1 LGSLPLPAAAAAYL
15 PRRLA
20 GRDEIRAWGEKV
32 PTFVDFLVQTTYP
45 GIIALDGDLASGRAY
60 MQELGRARDDRSA
73 LNYAVDTTATGGR
86 ATAGNSPSVYEVMYE
101 DTSPLAGSARPAD
114 RRTAGRL
121 GSRLQR
127 KDDGY
132 HDQARHHRRSTG
144 PNRNSQ

>member
-1 LGSLPLPAAAAAYL
+1 LGSLLLPAAAAAYL

-60 MQELGRARDDRSA
+60 MQELGRARDGRSA

-86 ATAGNSPSVYEVMYE
+86 ATAGNSPSVCTRSCTRTPVRWPALRALQ
-101 DTSPLAGSARPAD
+101 TGGPLAG
-114 RRTAGRL
+114 
-121 GSRLQR
+121 
-127 KDDGY
+127 
-132 HDQARHHRRSTG
+132 
-144 PNRNSQ
+144 